1 MRLHPVLAAVAL
13 ALAFAPCTRAQTVAD
28 VYKRVKDTVVTIRT
42 VERDPLAGLSGATG
56 FEGLGSGVVVDP
68 SGWVLTA
75 AHVVQTAEEVNV
87 ELASGETVPAKV
99 VASEV
104 LVDLALLKLDRVP
117 AKLVAA
123 QPGDSSRLE
132 IGDPIFIVGAPLGIS
147 QSLSVGH
154 VSGRRQANALFGGFE
169 AAELIQTDAAIN
181 TGNSGGPMFNMRGE
195 VVGIVSSILSR
206 SGGFEGIGFAVSSNT
221 ARRLITDRPAWTGL
235 QGIMVAGDLAGL
247 LNVPQPVGLL
257 VQRVAK
263 GSPAASIGIRG
274 GTVPATIDG
283 QDILLGG
290 DVILEVGGIR
300 LSDEGAPAKIRNVLG
315 NRKSG
320 DKVTI
325 VVLRGGARVELSHT
339 AP

>member
-1 MRLHPVLAAVAL
+1 MRLDSVLLATAAAIAV
-13 ALAFAPCTRAQTVAD
+13 APCTPAQTVAD

-42 VERDPLAGLSGATG
+42 VEHDPMAGPAGATG

-104 LVDLALLKLDRVP
+104 LVDLALLKLDRAP

-147 QSLSVGH
+147 QSLTVGH

-221 ARRLITDRPAWTGL
+221 VQVVLGELVRHGRVRRAFLGLTGQRVVLPPAIVERLALPAPTAVAV
-235 QGIMVAGDLAGL
+235 MAVAGD
-247 LNVPQPVGLL
+247 
-257 VQRVAK
+257 
-263 GSPAASIGIRG
+263 SPAARAGLRAGDVLVS
-274 GTVPATIDG
+274 
-283 QDILLGG
+283 LGG
-290 DVILEVGGIR
+290 APTVAPDALLRWLTGDRVGG
-300 LSDEGAPAKIRNVLG
+300 SAEA
-315 NRKSG
+315 
-320 DKVTI
+320 
-325 VVLRGGARVELSHT
+325 VVLREGALLRLAVTPT
-339 AP
+339 AR